1 MAYPATKRFTY
12 LGQLAVLVGF
22 TSAGF
27 LLGSMISLIP
37 FIVKGDLG
45 SMAGLSS
52 SQIMDK
58 LLVPENASILRVVQ
72 FLSTLCMFFLPTVAY
87 AWYCH
92 KKTFIHLG
100 LNKKVDIQQAIVV
113 IVIMMACLPLV
124 GALSDLTERLPFSK
138 ATFEKFKAAEEAYNR
153 QVAVIG
159 RMDNFRD
166 YLVSLIML
174 AILPAVFEET
184 LFRGGL
190 QNLLSRWW
198 NAPVLAIVVTSII
211 FSAVHGSYLG
221 FLSRAVL
228 GFVLG
233 WMYYRTG
240 NLWLNI
246 IAHAANNTI
255 AVTTLY
261 IMRRNN
267 PHADLSKADPHFA
280 MWWGFIAIIV
290 VYILFILFEKVSS
303 FQVNQPGREV
313 LIPLN
318 NNEPLWA
325 DAPREPENL

>member
-27 LLGSMISLIP
+27 LLRSMISLIP
-37 FIVKGDLG
+37 FIIKGDLG

-52 SQIMDK
+52 SQLMDR

-113 IVIMMACLPLV
+113 VVIMVACLPLV
-124 GALSDLTERLPFSK
+124 GALSDLTEKLPFSK

-198 NAPVLAIVVTSII
+198 KAPVLAIVVTSVI

-221 FLSRAVL
+221 FLSRAIL

-267 PHADLSKADPHFA
+267 PNADLSKADPHFA
-280 MWWGFIAIIV
+280 LWWGFVAVIIV
-290 VYILFILFEKVSS
+290 CILFIVFEKVSS
-303 FQVNQPGREV
+303 SIERC
-313 LIPLN
+313 
-318 NNEPLWA
+318 
-325 DAPREPENL
+325 